1 MTDSVA
7 GVPVAGVSLL
17 AELVGAAVLT
27 GSVGVA
33 EVDSVEGTCE
43 TDVAVSSL
51 EQPAMLSIP
60 LNTIDEIK
68 NG

>member
-33 EVDSVEGTCE
+33 EVDSVEGACD
-43 TDVAVSSL
+43 TDDEVSLL
-51 EQPAMLSIP
+51 EQPVMLSKP
-60 LNTIDEIK
+60 LNAIDQIK
-68 NG
+68 RG